1 MAEGAVAGSRQKWSE
16 MAVGRPLVPLWC
28 AHRTVV
34 QVVEPDL
41 TEFESLED
49 VTARRSSAC
58 ATLLS
63 SETERDLGDLGLT
76 RCGAQEIAS
85 SSS

>member
-1 MAEGAVAGSRQKWSE
+1 MGEGRTDVADGAVAGSRQKWSD

-41 TEFESLED
+41 TEFESLQN
-49 VTARRSSAC
+49 VTARRSSARKRRETS
-58 ATLLS
+58 AT
-63 SETERDLGDLGLT
+63 
-76 RCGAQEIAS
+76 
-85 SSS
+85 